1 MLATSRTIR
10 KETDATSGGPD
21 EPTEP
26 EPDST
31 WRDRDASAMSPAWSV
46 ALTRMACGPG
56 DKSSVTFVAS
66 PRNVKGPPSTLT
78 AYSMTPESLSRFLHE
93 IETGEVVTFA
103 RGKTKTNI
111 GLDVSTSTSAA
122 RTVSPLP
129 ARSTD
134 ENSRTC
140 LPSSERTNGPVYG
153 IHMPPSR
160 RYCVDR
166 TPLKPSVGL
175 SVTDT
180 FEMYQPWSP
189 SAPANSAMVTGAVV
203 SIAILTEW
211 AASTLP
217 AMSVAKYWSVCR
229 PSVRENGIPYVCHD
243 PLSTRYVMLATPLV
257 ASVAAREVVTL
268 EMYQPSSPAVPV
280 RVIVD

>member
-160 RYCVDR
+160 RYCVDH
-166 TPLKPSVGL
+166 TPLSPSVGL

-180 FEMYQPWSP
+180 FDTYQPWSP
-189 SAPANSAMVTGAVV
+189 STPVNEAAVDGGGVSTGTPPDRTGSRRAPRSGAKNSQ
-203 SIAILTEW
+203 ECR
-211 AASTLP
+211 ASP
-217 AMSVAKYWSVCR
+217 
-229 PSVRENGIPYVCHD
+229 G
-243 PLSTRYVMLATPLV
+243 
-257 ASVAAREVVTL
+257 
-268 EMYQPSSPAVPV
+268 
-280 RVIVD
+280 

>member
-1 MLATSRTIR
+1 MLAASSAIR
-10 KETDATSGGPD
+10 KGIEATSGGPVD
-21 EPTEP
+21 LTDP

-31 WRDRDASAMSPAWSV
+31 WRDREASAVSPAGSV
-46 ALTRMACGPG
+46 ALTRMTCAPG
-56 DKSSVTFVAS
+56 DKSSVTFVAV
-66 PRNVKGPPSTLT
+66 PRGVNGPPSTLT
-78 AYSMTPESLSRFLHE
+78 AYSTTSESLSRFVHE
-93 IETGEVVTFA
+93 IETGVVVTFA

-111 GLDVSTSTSAA
+111 GFDFSTSSSTA

-129 ARSTD
+129 ARSTE

-153 IHMPPSR
+153 IHRPPSR

-166 TPLKPSVGL
+166 TPLRPSVGL

-180 FEMYQPWSP
+180 FDTYQPWSP